1 MINNDKDYVYNR
13 FQINKDFENIDR
25 MAVFLDEKFEIFGF
39 KFGWDPILNLIPYL
53 GKVFGFLTS
62 IGLVII
68 MAKHKV
74 SGKVLIKML
83 GNVIFD
89 MMLGSIP
96 LIGNIGDF
104 FFKANTRNVAILKEH
119 YYEGKHTGSGKM
131 ILLTIAIIFL
141 VIMIG
146 LIYLFVKVFMWSYDK
161 LGSIF

>member
-1 MINNDKDYVYNR
+1 
-13 FQINKDFENIDR
+13 
-25 MAVFLDEKFEIFGF
+25 
-39 KFGWDPILNLIPYL
+39 
-53 GKVFGFLTS
+53 
-62 IGLVII
+62 
-68 MAKHKV
+68 
-74 SGKVLIKML
+74 
-83 GNVIFD
+83 

>member
-1 MINNDKDYVYNR
+1 MINNDKEYVYNR

-39 KFGWDPILNLIPYL
+39 KFGWDPLLNLIPYF
-53 GKVFGFLTS
+53 GKIIGFITS
-62 IGLVII
+62 AGLVVI

-83 GNVIFD
+83 GNVVLD
-89 MMLGSIP
+89 MLLGSIP

-131 ILLTIAIIFL
+131 ILLTIAIVFL
-141 VIMIG
+141 LIMIG
-146 LIYLFVKVFMWSYDK
+146 LIYLFVKAFMWSYDK

>member
-83 GNVIFD
+83 GNVILD

>member
-68 MAKHKV
+68 MANHKV

-83 GNVIFD
+83 GNVILD

>member
-13 FQINKDFENIDR
+13 FQINKDYENIDR

-68 MAKHKV
+68 MANHKV

-83 GNVIFD
+83 GNVILD